1 MKFLLIT
8 SMLMQPMVYADE
20 ATCNKA
26 AAAIQRLD
34 TAVCIPA
41 GVDKSEEAFKIM
53 KSFVRA
59 LDTTMEE
66 EKQND

>member
-8 SMLMQPMVYADE
+8 TMLANPMVYADE

-26 AAAIQRLD
+26 AAAIEEKLD

-41 GVDKSEEAFKIM
+41 GVDKSEEAAKMFQKFI
-53 KSFVRA
+53 RA
-59 LDTTMEE
+59 FDNTME
-66 EKQND
+66 KVDG